1 MKTYEQVVNDLGTTQ
16 AEMMLNPSQ
25 TLRRYISAETVAY
38 LFDRELEVVQLDV
51 QMAYYTAIDH
61 LTPQPV

>member
-25 TLRRYISAETVAY
+25 TMRRYISAETVAY

>member
-38 LFDRELEVVQLDV
+38 LFDRELEVVELDV

-61 LTPQPV
+61 LTPQAV

>member
-1 MKTYEQVVNDLGTTQ
+1 MKTYEQVVNDLVTTQ

-38 LFDRELEVVQLDV
+38 LFDRELEVVELDV

-61 LTPQPV
+61 LTPQAV

>member
-16 AEMMLNPSQ
+16 AEMMLNPKQ

-38 LFDRELEVVQLDV
+38 LFDRELEVVELDV
-51 QMAYYTAIDH
+51 QMAYNTAIEH
-61 LTPQPV
+61 LTLQAV

>member
-38 LFDRELEVVQLDV
+38 LFVRELEVVQLDV

>member
-16 AEMMLNPSQ
+16 AEMMLNPKQ

-38 LFDRELEVVQLDV
+38 LFDRELEVVELDV

-61 LTPQPV
+61 LTPQAV